1 VPCRPTAQTIRG
13 SRSPTSQLT
22 IKEIIVTVNKDQVQ
36 GAAKDAAGK
45 VQQEVGKLI
54 GSTEQQAKGLTKQV
68 EGKIQ
73 KGVGDL
79 KEAVS
84 DLTAPK
90 K

>member
-1 VPCRPTAQTIRG
+1 M
-13 SRSPTSQLT
+13 
-22 IKEIIVTVNKDQVQ
+22 TVNKDQVQ
-36 GAAKDAAGK
+36 GSAKDAAGK

-54 GSTEQQAKGLTKQV
+54 GSNEQQARGLTKQV
-68 EGKIQ
+68 EGKVQ

-84 DLTAPK
+84 DLTSATK

>member
-1 VPCRPTAQTIRG
+1 M
-13 SRSPTSQLT
+13 SQLT
-22 IKEIIVTVNKDQVQ
+22 IKEFIVTVNKDQVQ
-36 GAAKDAAGK
+36 GAVKDAAGK

-54 GSTEQQAKGLTKQV
+54 GSNEQQAKGLTKQV

-84 DLTAPK
+84 DLTARK
-90 K
+90 